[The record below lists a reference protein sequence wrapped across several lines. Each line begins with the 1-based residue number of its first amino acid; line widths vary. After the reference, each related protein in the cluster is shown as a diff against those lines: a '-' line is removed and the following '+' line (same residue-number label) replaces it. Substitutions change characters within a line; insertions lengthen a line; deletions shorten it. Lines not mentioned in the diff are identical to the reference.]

1 VGIIVLTAHNL
12 YISQEHVN
20 NNMFLG

>member
-1 VGIIVLTAHNL
+1 VLTAHNL